1 MILILII
8 GLLFALGGMIFLA
21 WLFVLFPPSIPK
33 SKYRS
38 QGLKQSPLPPKNTKS
53 SDISSQ
59 NFVRQSPAP
68 TQKTLLAKNFKKP
81 VRQSPVPTQKTFL
94 AKNFK
99 KPVGQSSVPIQKAFL
114 AKNFKKQ
121 LLPSPA
127 RTPRV
132 RLPKKLKK
140 HLNNIEYASQ
150 VLLELRSITQLAK
163 LPVVIATLRRISPYV
178 FEELVLTC
186 CFEQGWQIQRNFRY
200 TGDGGIDGRVLILG
214 KLYVIQ
220 VKRYA
225 DYISPEHIKDFLC
238 CIEGEGASG
247 GFFVHTGITGQ
258 LSKQLI
264 RRSDKIILVSGQ
276 KLVNF
281 VLGKQLKIV
290 GITIPIKT
298 VNSYQ

>member
-8 GLLFALGGMIFLA
+8 GLLFALGGIIFLA
-21 WLFVLFPPSIPK
+21 WLFVLFPPSMPK
-33 SKYRS
+33 SKYRW
-38 QGLKQSPLPPKNTKS
+38 QGFKQSPLPPKNTKS

-81 VRQSPVPTQKTFL
+81 VRQS
-94 AKNFK
+94 
-99 KPVGQSSVPIQKAFL
+99 SVPIQKAFL
-114 AKNFKKQ
+114 AKNFKKPVRQ
-121 LLPSPA
+121 SPA

>member
-38 QGLKQSPLPPKNTKS
+38 QGFKQSPLPPKSTKS

-68 TQKTLLAKNFKKP
+68 TQKTLLAKNFNKP
-81 VRQSPVPTQKTFL
+81 IRQSSVPTQKTLF
-94 AKNFK
+94 
-99 KPVGQSSVPIQKAFL
+99 

-121 LLPSPA
+121 LLPIPA

-150 VLLELRSITQLAK
+150 VLLELRSRTQLAK

>member
-38 QGLKQSPLPPKNTKS
+38 QGFKQSPLPPKSTKS

-59 NFVRQSPAP
+59 NFVRQSPAS
-68 TQKTLLAKNFKKP
+68 TQKTFLAKNFNKP
-81 VRQSPVPTQKTFL
+81 VRQSSVPTQKTFL
-94 AKNFK
+94 AKNFN
-99 KPVGQSSVPIQKAFL
+99 KPVRQSSVPTQKAFL

-132 RLPKKLKK
+132 RLPKNLKK

-150 VLLELRSITQLAK
+150 VLLELRSITRIAN
-163 LPVVIATLRRISPYV
+163 LPVVIATLRKISPYV

-186 CFEQGWQIQRNFRY
+186 CKKQGWQIQRNFRY

-214 KLYVIQ
+214 KL
-220 VKRYA
+220 
-225 DYISPEHIKDFLC
+225 S
-238 CIEGEGASG
+238 EGA
-247 GFFVHTGITGQ
+247 T
-258 LSKQLI
+258 
-264 RRSDKIILVSGQ
+264 
-276 KLVNF
+276 
-281 VLGKQLKIV
+281 
-290 GITIPIKT
+290 
-298 VNSYQ
+298 

>member
-8 GLLFALGGMIFLA
+8 GLLFALGGIIFLA
-21 WLFVLFPPSIPK
+21 WLFVLFPPSTPK

-38 QGLKQSPLPPKNTKS
+38 QGFKQSPLPPKSTKS
-53 SDISSQ
+53 SDISPQ

-68 TQKTLLAKNFKKP
+68 TQKTLLAKNFNKP
-81 VRQSPVPTQKTFL
+81 VRQS
-94 AKNFK
+94 
-99 KPVGQSSVPIQKAFL
+99 SVPRQKAFL

-127 RTPRV
+127 RTLRV
-132 RLPKKLKK
+132 RLPKNLKK

-290 GITIPIKT
+290 GITISVKT

>member
-8 GLLFALGGMIFLA
+8 GLLFALGGIIFLA
-21 WLFVLFPPSIPK
+21 WLFVLFPPSMLK
-33 SKYRS
+33 LKYRS
-38 QGLKQSPLPPKNTKS
+38 QGLKQSPLPPKSTKS

-68 TQKTLLAKNFKKP
+68 TQKTLF
-81 VRQSPVPTQKTFL
+81 
-94 AKNFK
+94 
-99 KPVGQSSVPIQKAFL
+99 

-290 GITIPIKT
+290 GITIPVKT

>member
-8 GLLFALGGMIFLA
+8 GLLFALGGIIFLA
-21 WLFVLFPPSIPK
+21 WLFVLFPPSMPK
-33 SKYRS
+33 SKYRW
-38 QGLKQSPLPPKNTKS
+38 QGLKQSPLPPKSTKS

-68 TQKTLLAKNFKKP
+68 TQKTL
-81 VRQSPVPTQKTFL
+81 L

-150 VLLELRSITQLAK
+150 VLLELRSRTQLAK
-163 LPVVIATLRRISPYV
+163 LPVVIATLHRISPYV

-281 VLGKQLKIV
+281 VLGEQLKII
-290 GITIPIKT
+290 GITIPVKS
-298 VNSYQ
+298 VNIEQ

>member
-8 GLLFALGGMIFLA
+8 GLLFALGGIIFLA
-21 WLFVLFPPSIPK
+21 WLFVLFPPSMPK

-38 QGLKQSPLPPKNTKS
+38 QIFKQSPLPPKSTKS

-68 TQKTLLAKNFKKP
+68 TQKTFLAKNFNKP
-81 VRQSPVPTQKTFL
+81 VRQS
-94 AKNFK
+94 
-99 KPVGQSSVPIQKAFL
+99 SVATQKAFL

-132 RLPKKLKK
+132 RLPKNLKK

-150 VLLELRSITQLAK
+150 VLLELRSRTQLAK

-225 DYISPEHIKDFLC
+225 DYISPKHIKDFVC
-238 CIEGEGASG
+238 CIEGEGANG

-290 GITIPIKT
+290 GITIPG
-298 VNSYQ
+298 NS

>member
-1 MILILII
+1 
-8 GLLFALGGMIFLA
+8 
-21 WLFVLFPPSIPK
+21 
-33 SKYRS
+33 
-38 QGLKQSPLPPKNTKS
+38 
-53 SDISSQ
+53 
-59 NFVRQSPAP
+59 P
-68 TQKTLLAKNFKKP
+68 T
-81 VRQSPVPTQKTFL
+81 
-94 AKNFK
+94 
-99 KPVGQSSVPIQKAFL
+99 QKAFL

-121 LLPSPA
+121 LRPSPA
-127 RTPRV
+127 RTPRI
-132 RLPKKLKK
+132 RLPKNLKK
-140 HLNNIEYASQ
+140 HFNNIEYASQ

-186 CFEQGWQIQRNFRY
+186 CKKQGWQIQRNFRY
-200 TGDGGIDGRVLILG
+200 IGDGGIDGRVLILG

-225 DYISPEHIKDFLC
+225 DYISPEHIKDFLS
-238 CIEGEGASG
+238 CIESERASG

-281 VLGKQLKIV
+281 VLGEQLKII
-290 GITIPIKT
+290 GITIPVKS
-298 VNSYQ
+298 VNNYQ

>member
-8 GLLFALGGMIFLA
+8 GLLFALGGIIFLA
-21 WLFVLFPPSIPK
+21 WLFVLFPPSTPK

-38 QGLKQSPLPPKNTKS
+38 QGFKRSPLPPKSTKS
-53 SDISSQ
+53 SDISPQ

-68 TQKTLLAKNFKKP
+68 TQKTLLAKNFNKP
-81 VRQSPVPTQKTFL
+81 VRQS
-94 AKNFK
+94 
-99 KPVGQSSVPIQKAFL
+99 SVPRQKAFL

-127 RTPRV
+127 RTLRV
-132 RLPKKLKK
+132 RLPKNLKK

-150 VLLELRSITQLAK
+150 VLQQFRSITPIVK
-163 LPVVIATLRRISPYV
+163 LPIVIATLRKISPYV

-186 CFEQGWQIQRNFRY
+186 CLEQGWEIQRNFRY

-225 DYISPEHIKDFLC
+225 NHINAEHIKDFLY
-238 CIEGEGASG
+238 CIEHERASG
-247 GFFVHTGITGQ
+247 GFFVHSGITGR
-258 LSKQLI
+258 LSKELI

-281 VLGKQLKIV
+281 VLGKQLKII
-290 GITIPIKT
+290 GITIPVK
-298 VNSYQ
+298 

>member
-8 GLLFALGGMIFLA
+8 GLLFALGGIIFLA
-21 WLFVLFPPSIPK
+21 WLFVLFPPSMPK

-38 QGLKQSPLPPKNTKS
+38 QSFKQSPLLPKSTKS

-68 TQKTLLAKNFKKP
+68 TQKTFLAKNFNKP
-81 VRQSPVPTQKTFL
+81 VRQS
-94 AKNFK
+94 
-99 KPVGQSSVPIQKAFL
+99 SVATQKAFL

-121 LLPSPA
+121 LLPIPA

-150 VLLELRSITQLAK
+150 VLLELRSRTQLAK

-225 DYISPEHIKDFLC
+225 DYISPKHIKDFVC
-238 CIEGEGASG
+238 CIEGEGANG
-247 GFFVHTGITGQ
+247 GFFVHTGITGP

-281 VLGKQLKIV
+281 VLGKQFKIV
-290 GITIPIKT
+290 GITIPVKT

>member
-38 QGLKQSPLPPKNTKS
+38 QGFKQSPLPPKSTKS

-68 TQKTLLAKNFKKP
+68 TQKT
-81 VRQSPVPTQKTFL
+81 FL
-94 AKNFK
+94 AKNFN
-99 KPVGQSSVPIQKAFL
+99 KPVRKSSVATQKAFL

-132 RLPKKLKK
+132 RLPKNLKK

-225 DYISPEHIKDFLC
+225 DYISPKHIKDFLC

>member
-8 GLLFALGGMIFLA
+8 GLLFALGGIIFLA
-21 WLFVLFPPSIPK
+21 WLFVLFPPSMPK

-38 QGLKQSPLPPKNTKS
+38 QSFKQSPLLPKSTKS
-53 SDISSQ
+53 SDISPQ

-68 TQKTLLAKNFKKP
+68 TQKTLLAKNFKK
-81 VRQSPVPTQKTFL
+81 
-94 AKNFK
+94 
-99 KPVGQSSVPIQKAFL
+99 
-114 AKNFKKQ
+114 Q
-121 LLPSPA
+121 LLLSKA
-127 RTPRV
+127 TTRRV
-132 RLPKKLKK
+132 RLAKKLKK
-140 HLNNIEYASQ
+140 QANIQYASQ
-150 VLLELRSITQLAK
+150 VLQRLRSITPIVK

-186 CFEQGWQIQRNFRY
+186 CLEQGWQIQRNFRY

-220 VKRYA
+220 VKRYTNHINA
-225 DYISPEHIKDFLC
+225 EHIKDFLS
-238 CIEGEGASG
+238 CIEHERASG

-264 RRSDKIILVSGQ
+264 RRSNKIILVSGQ

-281 VLGKQLKIV
+281 VLNKELKIV
-290 GITIPIKT
+290 GITITGK
-298 VNSYQ
+298 S

>member
-38 QGLKQSPLPPKNTKS
+38 QGFKQSSLPPKSTKS

-81 VRQSPVPTQKTFL
+81 VR
-94 AKNFK
+94 
-99 KPVGQSSVPIQKAFL
+99 QSSVPIQKAFL

-132 RLPKKLKK
+132 RLPKKLKT

-150 VLLELRSITQLAK
+150 VLQKLRSITQLAK

-225 DYISPEHIKDFLC
+225 DYISPKHIKDFVC
-238 CIEGEGASG
+238 CIEGEGANG

-264 RRSDKIILVSGQ
+264 RRSDKIILVSGE

-281 VLGKQLKIV
+281 VLGKQFKIV
-290 GITIPIKT
+290 GITIPVKT

>member
-1 MILILII
+1 MILILTI
-8 GLLFALGGMIFLA
+8 GLLFAVGGIIFLA
-21 WLFVLFPPSIPK
+21 WLFVLFPPSMLKP
-33 SKYRS
+33 KYRS
-38 QGLKQSPLPPKNTKS
+38 QGFKQSPLPPKSTKS
-53 SDISSQ
+53 SDISPQ
-59 NFVRQSPAP
+59 HFVRRSPAP
-68 TQKTLLAKNFKKP
+68 T
-81 VRQSPVPTQKTFL
+81 
-94 AKNFK
+94 
-99 KPVGQSSVPIQKAFL
+99 QKAFL

-132 RLPKKLKK
+132 RLSKNLKK

-150 VLLELRSITQLAK
+150 VLQELRSIIPIAK

-186 CFEQGWQIQRNFRY
+186 CFGQGWQIQRNFRY
-200 TGDGGIDGRVLILG
+200 IGDGGIDGRVLILG

-225 DYISPEHIKDFLC
+225 DYISPEHIKDFLS
-238 CIEGEGASG
+238 CIESERASG

-264 RRSDKIILVSGQ
+264 RDSDEIILVSGH

-281 VLGKQLKIV
+281 VLGKQLKII
-290 GITIPIKT
+290 GITIPLKS

>member
-1 MILILII
+1 LPKISFWPQLKVLAASEKRNQAGQQEGCGDYGSVPKAVKMLIVA
-8 GLLFALGGMIFLA
+8 LLFVLGGVIFIA
-21 WLFVLFPPSIPK
+21 WLFVLFPPSTPEP
-33 SKYRS
+33 KYRS
-38 QGLKQSPLPPKNTKS
+38 QDFKQSPLPPKSTKS
-53 SDISSQ
+53 SDISPQ

-68 TQKTLLAKNFKKP
+68 TQKAFLTKNFNKP
-81 VRQSPVPTQKTFL
+81 VRQ
-94 AKNFK
+94 
-99 KPVGQSSVPIQKAFL
+99 
-114 AKNFKKQ
+114 
-121 LLPSPA
+121 SPA

-132 RLPKKLKK
+132 RLPKNLKK

-225 DYISPEHIKDFLC
+225 DYISPEHIKDFLS
-238 CIEGEGASG
+238 CIESERASG

-281 VLGKQLKIV
+281 VLGEQLKII
-290 GITIPIKT
+290 GITIPVKS
-298 VNSYQ
+298 VNSEQ

>member
-8 GLLFALGGMIFLA
+8 GLLFVLGGIIFLA
-21 WLFVLFPPSIPK
+21 WLFVLFPPSTPK

-38 QGLKQSPLPPKNTKS
+38 QGFKQSPLLPKSTKS
-53 SDISSQ
+53 SDISPQ
-59 NFVRQSPAP
+59 NFVRQSPAL
-68 TQKTLLAKNFKKP
+68 TQKAFLAKKNFNKP
-81 VRQSPVPTQKTFL
+81 VRQS
-94 AKNFK
+94 
-99 KPVGQSSVPIQKAFL
+99 SVATQKAFL
-114 AKNFKKQ
+114 TKNFKKQ

-132 RLPKKLKK
+132 RLPKNLKK

-225 DYISPEHIKDFLC
+225 DYISPEHIKDFLS
-238 CIEGEGASG
+238 CIESERASG

-281 VLGKQLKIV
+281 VLGKQFKIV
-290 GITIPIKT
+290 GITIPVKT

>member
-8 GLLFALGGMIFLA
+8 GLLFALGGIIFLA
-21 WLFVLFPPSIPK
+21 WLFVLFPPSTPK
-33 SKYRS
+33 S
-38 QGLKQSPLPPKNTKS
+38 
-53 SDISSQ
+53 
-59 NFVRQSPAP
+59 
-68 TQKTLLAKNFKKP
+68 
-81 VRQSPVPTQKTFL
+81 
-94 AKNFK
+94 
-99 KPVGQSSVPIQKAFL
+99 
-114 AKNFKKQ
+114 KNFKKQ

-132 RLPKKLKK
+132 RLPKNLKK

-225 DYISPEHIKDFLC
+225 DYISPEHIKDFLS
-238 CIEGEGASG
+238 CIESERASG

-258 LSKQLI
+258 LSKQFI
-264 RRSDKIILVSGQ
+264 RDSDEIILVSGQ

-281 VLGKQLKIV
+281 VLGKQLKII
-290 GITIPIKT
+290 GITIPVKS
-298 VNSYQ
+298 VKSYQ

>member
-8 GLLFALGGMIFLA
+8 GLLFALGGIIFLA
-21 WLFVLFPPSIPK
+21 WLFVLFPPSTPK

-38 QGLKQSPLPPKNTKS
+38 QGFKQSPLPPKSTKS
-53 SDISSQ
+53 SDISPQ
-59 NFVRQSPAP
+59 NFARQSPAP

-81 VRQSPVPTQKTFL
+81 VRQS
-94 AKNFK
+94 
-99 KPVGQSSVPIQKAFL
+99 SVATQKAFL

-121 LLPSPA
+121 LLTSPA

-132 RLPKKLKK
+132 RLPKNLKK

-225 DYISPEHIKDFLC
+225 DYISPEHIKDFLS
-238 CIEGEGASG
+238 CIESERASG

-264 RRSDKIILVSGQ
+264 PDSDEIILVSGQ

-281 VLGKQLKIV
+281 VLGKQLKII
-290 GITIPIKT
+290 GITIPVKS
-298 VNSYQ
+298 VNNYQ

>member
-21 WLFVLFPPSIPK
+21 WLFVLFPPSMPK

-38 QGLKQSPLPPKNTKS
+38 QGFKQSPLPPKSTKS

-59 NFVRQSPAP
+59 SFIRQSPAP
-68 TQKTLLAKNFKKP
+68 TQKALLAKNFKKP
-81 VRQSPVPTQKTFL
+81 VRQSSVPT
-94 AKNFK
+94 
-99 KPVGQSSVPIQKAFL
+99 QKAFL

-132 RLPKKLKK
+132 RLPKNLKK

-150 VLLELRSITQLAK
+150 VLQEVRSITQLAK

-264 RRSDKIILVSGQ
+264 GRSDKIILVSGQ

-290 GITIPIKT
+290 GITIPVKT

>member
-8 GLLFALGGMIFLA
+8 GLLFVLGGIIFLA
-21 WLFVLFPPSIPK
+21 WLFVLFPPSTPK

-38 QGLKQSPLPPKNTKS
+38 QGFKQSPLPPKSTKS
-53 SDISSQ
+53 SDISPQ
-59 NFVRQSPAP
+59 NFVRQSPAL
-68 TQKTLLAKNFKKP
+68 TQKAFLAKKNFNKP
-81 VRQSPVPTQKTFL
+81 VRQSSVPTQK
-94 AKNFK
+94 
-99 KPVGQSSVPIQKAFL
+99 AFL
-114 AKNFKKQ
+114 TKNFKKQ

-132 RLPKKLKK
+132 RLPKNLKK

-225 DYISPEHIKDFLC
+225 DYISPEHIKDFLS
-238 CIEGEGASG
+238 CIESERASG

-281 VLGKQLKIV
+281 VLGEQLKII
-290 GITIPIKT
+290 GITIPVKS
-298 VNSYQ
+298 VNSEQ

>member
-8 GLLFALGGMIFLA
+8 GLLFALGGIIFLA
-21 WLFVLFPPSIPK
+21 WLFVLFPPSTPK

-38 QGLKQSPLPPKNTKS
+38 QGFKQSPLPPKSTKS
-53 SDISSQ
+53 SDISPQ

-81 VRQSPVPTQKTFL
+81 VRQS
-94 AKNFK
+94 
-99 KPVGQSSVPIQKAFL
+99 SVATQKAFL

-132 RLPKKLKK
+132 RLPKNLKK

-225 DYISPEHIKDFLC
+225 DYISPEHIKDFLS
-238 CIEGEGASG
+238 CIESERASG

-264 RRSDKIILVSGQ
+264 RDSDEIILVSGQ
-276 KLVNF
+276 KLGNF

-290 GITIPIKT
+290 GITILG
-298 VNSYQ
+298 NS

>member
-8 GLLFALGGMIFLA
+8 GLLFALGGIIFLA
-21 WLFVLFPPSIPK
+21 WLFVLFPPSMPK

-38 QGLKQSPLPPKNTKS
+38 QSFKQSPLLPKSTKS

-68 TQKTLLAKNFKKP
+68 TQKTFLAKNFNKP
-81 VRQSPVPTQKTFL
+81 VRQS
-94 AKNFK
+94 
-99 KPVGQSSVPIQKAFL
+99 SVATQKAFL

-150 VLLELRSITQLAK
+150 VLLELRSRTQLAK

-225 DYISPEHIKDFLC
+225 DYISPKHIKDFLC

-264 RRSDKIILVSGQ
+264 RRSDKIILVSGH

-290 GITIPIKT
+290 GITIPVKT